1 MTETRWP
8 KIAVMG
14 AGAVGSYFGGMLARA
29 GAPVTLVGRAAHVEA
44 IRHGGLFIDSIHFQ
58 ERVPVETSAD
68 AAGVCGAEL
77 ILFCVKG
84 PDTEE
89 AARAVVPHLAKNA
102 VTLSMQNGV
111 DNAARIRQA
120 AGVEAISAVVYVAA
134 SLPEPG
140 RIKHVGRGELV
151 VGDVKNIAFSPD
163 NAVRRELIE
172 SIPDLFL
179 RAGVPCRVAEDIRVE
194 LWTKMVMNCAWNA
207 VSALTRS
214 TYGRAG
220 KDPLVLELILASAR
234 EAIAVGCAEGVPLNE
249 AKLIEQGIR
258 TGEVLALA
266 ISSTAQDILR
276 GKRTEIDSLNGY
288 IVKHGAALGIA
299 VPTNQTLYALV
310 KLLEKTSAKAVSAAP
325 AG

>member
-1 MTETRWP
+1 
-8 KIAVMG
+8 MG

-44 IRHGGLFIDSIHFQ
+44 MRRGGLFIDSIHFQ
-58 ERVPVETSAD
+58 ERVPMEASAD
-68 AAGVCGAEL
+68 VAAVRGADL
-77 ILFCVKG
+77 VLFCVKG
-84 PDTEE
+84 PDTED
-89 AARAVVPHLAKNA
+89 AARAVAPHLGKNA
-102 VTLSMQNGV
+102 AVLSMQNGV
-111 DNAARIRQA
+111 DNAARICQA
-120 AGVEAISAVVYVAA
+120 GGVEAISAVVYVAT

-151 VGDVKNIAFSPD
+151 IGDVNTMVLSPD
-163 NAVRRELIE
+163 NSARRDLMAR
-172 SIPDLFL
+172 IPELFL
-179 RAGVPCRVAEDIRVE
+179 RAGVPCRIAEDIRVE

-220 KDPLVLELILASAR
+220 KDPLVLEVILAAAR
-234 EAIAVGCAEGVPLNE
+234 EAIAVGRADGVPLNE

-258 TGEVLALA
+258 TGEVMALA

-288 IVKHGAALGIA
+288 IVRRGAALGIT
-299 VPTNQTLYALV
+299 VPVNRMLYALV
-310 KLLEKTSAKAVSAAP
+310 KLLEETSAKAVSAAP
-325 AG
+325 VG